1 MSIDGMRAH
10 LRSGESVSIAFVRNA
25 TSTTTIGRTLCALLN
40 SEGGQVYCG
49 VDEGGEAVGIAGD
62 VPKLAESL
70 ERRLRDMISP
80 ASLFAVEAV
89 DLNGRTLIVVE
100 VPQGRDRPY
109 VFDGGV
115 FLRRGSSTTA
125 ADAEALKAM
134 VRAQAE
140 TPLRWERRPS
150 SMSVQD
156 LDPDE
161 VRTTVRRIESNG
173 RFALSDRADDVAV
186 VRDLSGYA
194 NGAFTHAGDVLFSRK
209 PSQRHPQCRVQF
221 VQFEGDKADDR
232 YKDNRLFEGPMV
244 RAYAELVSAIRA
256 ATPVG
261 SVFPAGSV
269 RRVDQSVYDILA
281 VREGLV
287 NAFVHRDYS
296 AHSGGLRVLMFATR
310 LEIWNSGRLPE
321 GLSPGDLRREHPS
334 ILVNPDIAN
343 VFYALDQMERI
354 GRGTEKIVKASKA
367 LGARPPLWRD
377 EPSGVTLT
385 IFASAASKSG
395 GPVELNE
402 RQNRLL
408 LDLQPGE
415 TFTPREYQDRFAS
428 EVTPRQ
434 ARRDLEELEALSW
447 LVREGA
453 TRSTRYRLP

>member
-1 MSIDGMRAH
+1 MSLDALRGH
-10 LRSGESVSIAFVRNA
+10 LGSGENVSVAFVRNA
-25 TSTTTIGRTLCALLN
+25 TSTALIGRTVCALLN

-49 VDEGGEAVGIAGD
+49 VDEGGELVGIAGD
-62 VPKLAESL
+62 VRKQAGRL
-70 ERRLRDMISP
+70 ERQLKDLLSP

-89 DLNGRTLIVVE
+89 DLDGKALIVVE

-115 FLRRGSSTTA
+115 FLRRGPSTSA
-125 ADAEALKAM
+125 ADAETLKAL

-150 SMSVQD
+150 SMSVED
-156 LDPDE
+156 LDTDE
-161 VRTTVRRIESNG
+161 VRTTVRKVESNG
-173 RFALSDRADDVAV
+173 RFAFSDRADDLAV
-186 VRDLSGYA
+186 VRDFSGYA
-194 NGAFTHAGDVLFSRK
+194 NGVFTHAGDVLFSRK

-232 YKDNRLFEGPMV
+232 YKDNRLFEGPVV
-244 RAYAELVSAIRA
+244 RAYFELVSAIRA
-256 ATPVG
+256 ATPVR
-261 SVFPAGSV
+261 SMFLAGTV

-310 LEIWNSGRLPE
+310 LEIWNSGCLPE
-321 GLSPGDLRREHPS
+321 GLSPGDLRREHAS

-385 IFASAASKSG
+385 IFASASTEGG
-395 GPVELNE
+395 GPVELND

-408 LDLQPGE
+408 LDLQPGDS
-415 TFTPREYQDRFAS
+415 FTPKEYQDRYAS

-434 ARRDLEELEALSW
+434 ARRDLEELETLSW